1 MTSWTSRRDGDRL
14 GADQSRDPGVTDRKL
29 PSKATTSAAARPTA
43 AKIDRPSLDHDTR
56 RAMDVGSSPKSVI

>member
-1 MTSWTSRRDGDRL
+1 M
-14 GADQSRDPGVTDRKL
+14 DRKL

-56 RAMDVGSSPKSVI
+56 RAMNVGSSPKSLI